1 MRQPSTRSTS
11 TKKSPPTKNQHESV
25 RKDHAT
31 ETAQDYVE
39 AIDDLIAEKGE
50 CRLVE
55 IARRFA
61 VSHVTANRTIARLK
75 RDGFVQSEPYGPI
88 SLTASG
94 RRMAIESRRRHEIVL
109 RFLKTLGV
117 REETAILDAEGMEHH
132 VSEETLQA
140 MERYVQRE
148 SGEEQ
153 TAAAKNTAAAGKST
167 TTAGKSTTTAGKS
180 TAAAGKT
187 TNAVTPKSR
196 GGK

>member
-1 MRQPSTRSTS
+1 MRKTTTRSS
-11 TKKSPPTKNQHESV
+11 SPRNQHESV

-88 SLTASG
+88 SLTAAG
-94 RRMAIESRRRHEIVL
+94 RKMAVASRRRHEIVL
-109 RFLKTLGV
+109 RFLRSLGV
-117 REETAILDAEGMEHH
+117 AEETAILDAEGMEHH

-140 MERYVQRE
+140 MEKFAQRE
-148 SGEEQ
+148 TDAP
-153 TAAAKNTAAAGKST
+153 TAPKEKSKNTSGARRTGK
-167 TTAGKSTTTAGKS
+167 G
-180 TAAAGKT
+180 
-187 TNAVTPKSR
+187 
-196 GGK
+196 

>member
-1 MRQPSTRSTS
+1 MRKTTNRSS
-11 TKKSPPTKNQHESV
+11 SPQNQHESV

-55 IARRFA
+55 IARKFA

-88 SLTASG
+88 SLTAAG
-94 RRMAIESRRRHEIVL
+94 RKMAVASRRRHEIVL
-109 RFLKTLGV
+109 RFLRSLGV
-117 REETAILDAEGMEHH
+117 QEETAILDAEGMEHH

-140 MERYVQRE
+140 MEKFAQRE
-148 SGEEQ
+148 TNEQ
-153 TAAAKNTAAAGKST
+153 NAPNEKGKKPAASHRNR
-167 TTAGKSTTTAGKS
+167 
-180 TAAAGKT
+180 
-187 TNAVTPKSR
+187 NA
-196 GGK
+196 